1 MKTYFRSALLS
12 IREQE
17 QKLTMDAAHVIQES
31 RAMIQLLSV
40 QLAELKE
47 YVTKNDFISLEE
59 EIEFFKEIKP
69 ELYGKLLFYNRVL
82 RVESA
87 RPVEIDRASK
97 KYFSKRLNKLENDH
111 RKFANHCP
119 FYRYYRSGDKNKDEA
134 YFTRGNIHI
143 EEGLHGYVFETDADF
158 STYYDIEIAHIM
170 ECDLLYE
177 YLYFRVNNY
186 HQPLPKITA
195 KTTTANIFWTDSKNA
210 LIELIYALHASGSIG
225 NGKMEIRKIVS
236 LFQGVFNIQLGDVH
250 HAFHRMK
257 FRSSD
262 KSSFIEKLK
271 HALQTYMDKDLE

>member
-1 MKTYFRSALLS
+1 MNTYFRSALLS

-17 QKLTMDAAHVIQES
+17 QKLTMDPTHVIQES
-31 RAMIQLLSV
+31 RAMIQMLSV
-40 QLAELKE
+40 QLAELKAHII
-47 YVTKNDFISLEE
+47 KNDFVRPED

-69 ELYGKLLFYNRVL
+69 QVYGKLLFYNRVL

-143 EEGLHGYVFETDADF
+143 EEGLHGYVFETDTHF

-170 ECDLLYE
+170 ERDLLYE

-186 HQPLPKITA
+186 HQLLPQITA
-195 KTTTANIFWTDSKNA
+195 KTTTANIFWTESKNA
-210 LIELIYALHASGSIG
+210 LIELIYALHVSGSIG

-271 HALQTYMDKDLE
+271 IALQAYMDKDL